1 VDAGFP
7 IVRPNAAGIDVGSR
21 EHYAAVPEDRDPQ
34 SVRTFG
40 CTTAELRALA
50 VWLKDCRIDTVALEA
65 TGVYWIPLFEVL
77 EDEGFEVFLVDG
89 RQTRNVTGRKTD
101 VQDCQWIQTLHSYGL
116 LQAAFRPAREIAIL
130 RAYWRHRQG
139 VVASCAR
146 QIHLMHKALE
156 QMNVQLHKAV
166 SDIAGLTGMKIL
178 RAIVAGER
186 DLRVLARMRHR
197 QVKAT
202 EEEIARALEGTY
214 REEHLFALKQA
225 LETHDF
231 FQKQLEE
238 CDEAMSAYM
247 ATLPPRDGESTQK
260 SSTSRPRRR
269 KNQPH
274 FDLRGELVRI
284 AGVDLTQIESIDA
297 MTAQTIIS
305 EAGIDMT
312 RFPSE
317 KHFASWVTLC
327 PNNRK
332 TGGVIRSRR
341 TRKSRNRLAIALRI
355 AAQTLHRSKSA
366 LGAYY
371 RRQRARLGPQKAITA
386 TAHKLARLVYR
397 LLKYGETY
405 FAQTQEHYETLTR
418 QRSLRA
424 LYRRARSMGYELLD
438 PQTGELVS

>member
-7 IVRPNAAGIDVGSR
+7 VVRPNAAGIDVGSR
-21 EHYAAVPEDRDPQ
+21 EHYVAVPEGRAPQ
-34 SVRTFG
+34 SVRAFG

-50 VWLKDCRIDTVALEA
+50 SWLRECGIDTVALES

-116 LQAAFRPAREIAIL
+116 LQAAFRPSREVAIL
-130 RAYWRHRQG
+130 RAYWRHRRG
-139 VVASCAR
+139 VVESCAR

-156 QMNVQLHKAV
+156 QMNVQLHKV
-166 SDIAGLTGMKIL
+166 VTDVTGQTGMKIL

-186 DLRVLARMRHR
+186 DLRVLARMRHGR
-197 QVKAT
+197 VKAT
-202 EEEIARALEGTY
+202 EDEIAQALEGTY
-214 REEHLFALKQA
+214 REEHLFALKQS

-231 FQKQLEE
+231 LQKQLEA
-238 CDEAMSAYM
+238 CDEAMSAYLT
-247 ATLPPRDGESTQK
+247 TLPSRATTSTEVNSAPRQK
-260 SSTSRPRRR
+260 RR
-269 KNQPH
+269 KNQPY

-284 AGVDLTQIESIDA
+284 SGVDLTKIEGIDA
-297 MTAQTIIS
+297 MTAQTVIS
-305 EAGIDMT
+305 ECGIDMT

-317 KHFASWVTLC
+317 KHFASWATLC

-341 TRKSRNRLAIALRI
+341 TRRSKNRLATALRI

-371 RRQRARLGPQKAITA
+371 RRQRARLGPEKAITA

-397 LLKYGETY
+397 LLKHGEAY
-405 FAQTQEHYETLTR
+405 FAQTQEHYETLSR
-418 QRSLRA
+418 ERGLRA
-424 LYRRARSMGYELLD
+424 LRHRAKSMGYELLNT
-438 PQTGELVS
+438 QTGELVS